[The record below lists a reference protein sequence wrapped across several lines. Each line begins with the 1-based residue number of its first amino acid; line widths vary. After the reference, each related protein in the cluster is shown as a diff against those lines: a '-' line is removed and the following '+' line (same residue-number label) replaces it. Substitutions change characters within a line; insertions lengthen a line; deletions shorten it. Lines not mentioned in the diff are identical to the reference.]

1 MTIDWAEISARIEA
15 SLPAPDGR
23 AKQAQWQAEDG
34 WIIAYTTGRIAGG
47 PHDGRFAVLAYKP
60 TGTGARTGHAA
71 SFERVYLR
79 AFSSRRA
86 AKTRA
91 VAMFRRHSPG
101 WSARH
106 PEADPG
112 EMS

>member
-1 MTIDWAEISARIEA
+1 MTDNWAEISARIEA

-23 AKQAQWQAEDG
+23 AKQAHWQAEDG
-34 WIIAYTTGRIAGG
+34 WIIAYTTARVTGG
-47 PHDGRFAVLAYKP
+47 PHHGRFAVLAYKP

-71 SFERVYLR
+71 SFERVHLR

-91 VAMFRRHSPG
+91 VTMFRRHSPR

-106 PEADPG
+106 PEASPG
-112 EMS
+112 ERS